1 MPTTYTET
9 PDNFN
14 EIGTFVEKEINGI
27 KKIFYLAQRVI
38 FYDACSFQR
47 HSHLPDKEIKVLMN
61 YYKIHGTV
69 VFITKC
75 ILMELASDRHSLA
88 EEYIAFIKKMAE
100 AEIKVVIFNEEYT
113 YDILSECFST
123 NERINEYLSWAVR
136 MVKSPVS
143 TITEMLKN
151 DEKLTA
157 EVLEGKN
164 LRQSDIYRRFFA
176 TVREN
181 KEHADNLGEELIAIC
196 VQTDDKGAA
205 SKIDS
210 AVKRTNVQ
218 NRGAKIILFS
228 TPKVVQHMFQ
238 EQIEISENEMINI
251 ISQGTSGNIVVMG
264 TTAYDFDINVSIS
277 MPSEALVGKIMEPNG
292 INIIF

>member
-1 MPTTYTET
+1 M
-9 PDNFN
+9 
-14 EIGTFVEKEINGI
+14 
-27 KKIFYLAQRVI
+27 
-38 FYDACSFQR
+38 
-47 HSHLPDKEIKVLMN
+47 PDKEIKVLMN

-113 YDILSECFST
+113 YDILLECFST

-143 TITEMLKN
+143 TITETLKN

-196 VQTDDKGAA
+196 VHILSHLPGIVDGKICVLTDDKGAA

-238 EQIEISENEMINI
+238 EQIEISENEMVNI

>member
-1 MPTTYTET
+1 
-9 PDNFN
+9 
-14 EIGTFVEKEINGI
+14 
-27 KKIFYLAQRVI
+27 
-38 FYDACSFQR
+38 
-47 HSHLPDKEIKVLMN
+47 
-61 YYKIHGTV
+61 
-69 VFITKC
+69 
-75 ILMELASDRHSLA
+75 
-88 EEYIAFIKKMAE
+88 MAE

-143 TITEMLKN
+143 TITETLKN

-196 VQTDDKGAA
+196 DTY
-205 SKIDS
+205 IC
-210 AVKRTNVQ
+210 
-218 NRGAKIILFS
+218 
-228 TPKVVQHMFQ
+228 H
-238 EQIEISENEMINI
+238 
-251 ISQGTSGNIVVMG
+251 
-264 TTAYDFDINVSIS
+264 
-277 MPSEALVGKIMEPNG
+277 
-292 INIIF
+292 IFLES

>member
-1 MPTTYTET
+1 
-9 PDNFN
+9 
-14 EIGTFVEKEINGI
+14 
-27 KKIFYLAQRVI
+27 
-38 FYDACSFQR
+38 
-47 HSHLPDKEIKVLMN
+47 
-61 YYKIHGTV
+61 
-69 VFITKC
+69 
-75 ILMELASDRHSLA
+75 
-88 EEYIAFIKKMAE
+88 MAE

-143 TITEMLKN
+143 TITETLKN

-196 VQTDDKGAA
+196 VHILSHLPGIVDGKICVLTDDKGAA

-228 TPKVVQHMFQ
+228 TCLLY
-238 EQIEISENEMINI
+238 
-251 ISQGTSGNIVVMG
+251 TSD
-264 TTAYDFDINVSIS
+264 AAD
-277 MPSEALVGKIMEPNG
+277 EL
-292 INIIF
+292 